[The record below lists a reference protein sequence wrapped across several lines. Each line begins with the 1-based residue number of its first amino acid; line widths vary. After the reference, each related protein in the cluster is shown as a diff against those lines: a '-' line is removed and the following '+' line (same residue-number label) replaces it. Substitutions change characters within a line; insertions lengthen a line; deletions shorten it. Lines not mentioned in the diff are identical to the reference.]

1 MSQSKFQAPRRR
13 ILRVVI
19 PSEAR
24 DRAIGR
30 ASHND
35 REILRSEPDWRIC
48 AAQDDEA
55 KVTQCGH
62 RRCAVI
68 LVSDLPGDDAPR
80 ITFAPSLQPQTR
92 IPSRCHVVA
101 HAGVRPR
108 RVVRLHPNTNRFVVD
123 GRQGRYHTLTI
134 HHSRF
139 PR

>member
-1 MSQSKFQAPRRR
+1 MNAEIHTQRVSFRGRLCDRGTSQMVS
-13 ILRVVI
+13 
-19 PSEAR
+19 
-24 DRAIGR
+24 GYT
-30 ASHND
+30 NT